1 MLTLCH
7 NIDITYIGRC
17 KTNPKFISFS
27 LSKGKF
33 DLFVGLVYPV
43 STFTVLKQSFW
54 TYIVIVHLILNVEKL
69 MRLNWCV

>member
-1 MLTLCH
+1 
-7 NIDITYIGRC
+7 
-17 KTNPKFISFS
+17 